1 MKKIKLNIFAL
12 SLFSALALTSCN
24 DDDQDYALTGNAPVG
39 TLTSDKSTITENDDD
54 TTIEEENVAS
64 YTFTMDKTYKTNM
77 KFKVELVAAESTGST
92 ADFETSLGES
102 GIDNGSPGFLITVP
116 ANSTSVSFTI
126 SGVFDAPAEGTET
139 LRFKIT
145 PAADLNGVVDAN
157 SQYFNLNIVNST
169 SDNLDIIFD
178 WDGDKVYK
186 AVDGTTNH
194 HYSDFDFDLEIYYLG
209 SPVLTSYTSSPEAI
223 EFLSTY
229 PDGTFTVTASLWSNP
244 IPTAQIPV
252 VEPML
257 PINFAPTL
265 KVIKKGVFTKE
276 FNLPGIWN
284 SAVGGADDGN
294 PNAYVDVC
302 KFTKTG
308 TTYQV
313 LDMDDNVLVTGK
325 LADVKNV
332 LSSFAPVAK
341 RRK

>member
-39 TLTSDKSTITENDDD
+39 TLTSDKSSITETDDD

-64 YTFTMDKTYKTNM
+64 YTFTMDKAYKTNM
-77 KFKVELVAAESTGST
+77 KFKVELVGAESTGSA

-102 GIDNGSPGFLITVP
+102 GIDNGSEGFLITVP
-116 ANSTSVSFTI
+116 ANSTTVSFTMSAI
-126 SGVFDAPAEGTET
+126 FDDAAEGTET

-145 PAADLNGVVDAN
+145 PAADMNGVVDAN

-169 SDNLDIIFD
+169 SDNLDITLD
-178 WDGDKVYK
+178 WQVDKEYT
-186 AVDGTTNH
+186 AVDGSTGH
-194 HYSDFDFDLEIYYLG
+194 SYSDFDFDLEIYYFG
-209 SPVLTSYTSSPEAI
+209 SPVLTSYSSAPESI
-223 EFLSTY
+223 EFLSSY
-229 PDGTFTVTASLWSNP
+229 PDGTFTVTASLWSV
-244 IPTAQIPV
+244 AGAA
-252 VEPML
+252 EPML
-257 PINFAPTL
+257 PIAFKPTL
-265 KVIKKGVFTKE
+265 KVVKKGIFVKE
-276 FNLPGIWN
+276 FDLTGNWN
-284 SAVGGADDGN
+284 SAVGGYDDGN
-294 PNAYVDVC
+294 ANAYVDVC